1 MSSDANA
8 EPAAPWWLRID
19 EFIAAISLVATVLS
33 VAWGVITRYFFPQ
46 PAAWTYEIAVITF
59 AWCVFFGA
67 AAGIR
72 LRLHAD
78 IDLLVKLFPAR
89 WQRVVDVMNWLLL
102 VILFAVLAVLFVV
115 QSFASLHIYTIALS
129 LPRTVLYAPLAFACL
144 LMLFHHLRL
153 WGSWNQPGPVT
164 QARDVV

>member
-1 MSSDANA
+1 
-8 EPAAPWWLRID
+8 
-19 EFIAAISLVATVLS
+19 
-33 VAWGVITRYFFPQ
+33 VITRYLFPQ

-78 IDLLVKLFPAR
+78 IDLLVKLFPER

-115 QSFASLHIYTIALS
+115 QSFASVHIYTIALS
-129 LPRTVLYAPLAFACL
+129 LPRTVLYAPLALACL

-153 WGSWNQPGPVT
+153 WGSWNQPGLVT